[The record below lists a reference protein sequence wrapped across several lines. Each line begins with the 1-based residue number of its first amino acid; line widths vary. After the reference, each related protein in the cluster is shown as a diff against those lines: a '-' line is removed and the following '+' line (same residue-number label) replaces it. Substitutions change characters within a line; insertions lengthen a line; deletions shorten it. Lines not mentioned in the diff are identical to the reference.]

1 MEFQCKLR
9 SNFVSLITVSIFEK
23 KKKLTKKG
31 FWKIFCHDQ
40 VYYHERNPRFA
51 PKKNLP
57 QVN

>member
-1 MEFQCKLR
+1 MEFQYKLR
-9 SNFVSLITVSIFEK
+9 SNCVSLITVSIFEK
-23 KKKLTKKG
+23 KINLTKKG